1 MLKIAKSAFPQK
13 IKNPCKTLIL
23 QGLKVRPTGIEPVT
37 YGLEI
42 RCTMSFFVDI
52 IAHYF

>member
-1 MLKIAKSAFPQK
+1 VLKIAKSTIRQK
-13 IKNPCKTLIL
+13 TKNPCKTLIL

-42 RCTMSFFVDI
+42 RCTMGFFADI
-52 IAHYF
+52 IEHYF